1 MTRRDIG
8 TIAANGDIKFIVS
21 TIFEQSGYILARK
34 INQSKRGYA
43 AYRYFV
49 PSQKSL
55 CSVPEKKEKVPFRS
69 KENIDVGDVGE
80 NHRRISIRRRF
91 QKTSDK
97 NSGEDSSGNFR
108 LILCTI
114 TIHGKNF
121 REKIT
126 FHSSTKKNPIFA
138 SFFGQSSCRE
148 CPFQKEN
155 KHFVLPNPN
164 RVYFY
169 FIRSYSDAF

>member
-8 TIAANGDIKFIVS
+8 TIAANENIKFIVS

-126 FHSSTKKNPIFA
+126 FHSSTKKKSYFRLLFRTIILSRV
-138 SFFGQSSCRE
+138 SFSEGKQTFCSSE
-148 CPFQKEN
+148 PK
-155 KHFVLPNPN
+155 
-164 RVYFY
+164 
-169 FIRSYSDAF
+169 